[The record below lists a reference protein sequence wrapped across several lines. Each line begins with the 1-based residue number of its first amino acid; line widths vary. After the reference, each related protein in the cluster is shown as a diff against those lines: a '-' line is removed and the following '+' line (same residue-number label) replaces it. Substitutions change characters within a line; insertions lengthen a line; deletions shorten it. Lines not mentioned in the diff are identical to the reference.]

1 MIILFSGRNNCSML
15 YKGKNVTQ
23 THINRNEQEE
33 EVNKAKKNNE
43 TVPSRKTQLIYNE
56 IISKKISSQ
65 MLFLMKV
72 ILSMTYFRLL
82 TTKLVV

>member
-1 MIILFSGRNNCSML
+1 ML

-23 THINRNEQEE
+23 THINRNEQEEE

>member
-1 MIILFSGRNNCSML
+1 ML